1 MAFDNNPA
9 LNRLDVTIHIA
20 IVPPRMINWRVNA
33 SSVPRQSPPIEEPF
47 RPFLKIPKNRRLFS
61 DESGI
66 GRDDGEGEAGG
77 LLLLLVVIVVVIVVD
92 GYGFGDGDDDVSFST
107 GCDPRSA
114 GCRDGSDQVA
124 LELVES

>member
-20 IVPPRMINWRVNA
+20 IVPPRMTNWRVNA
-33 SSVPRQSPPIEEPF
+33 SSVPRRSPPIEEPF

-61 DESGI
+61 DESGV
-66 GRDDGEGEAGG
+66 GRDDGEGEEGG
-77 LLLLLVVIVVVIVVD
+77 LLLLFVVIVIVLVD
-92 GYGFGDGDDDVSFST
+92 GYGFGDGDEDVSFST
-107 GCDPRSA
+107 GCAPRSA
-114 GCRDGSDQVA
+114 GCRAGSDQVG